1 MKISEFKQLLNYCRE
16 LEISTVGE
24 LARFKAEEEKG
35 NLLKVM
41 ARYLEL
47 NEIYRR
53 LNKRG
58 I

>member
-1 MKISEFKQLLNYCRE
+1 MKISEFKQLLNYCKE

-35 NLLKVM
+35 NLMLVM

-47 NEIYRR
+47 SKIY
-53 LNKRG
+53 KRIG
-58 I
+58 E